1 MSEKR
6 VTREEM
12 FAVVK
17 SNIQEIVEGTK
28 GLDIKETDSMR
39 DYGAD
44 SLEIVEVVS
53 RSMKELRIKVP
64 RTELS
69 GAKSLK
75 ELLRAA
81 RANPGQLN
89 FSSAGVG
96 SGTHF
101 AAETFKSMA
110 AIDVV
115 HVPNKGIPEAL
126 TEALTGRVQFFMAPI
141 ANSVGAV
148 RDGRLAGLGVSSLKR
163 DALLPDVPTV
173 DEAGV
178 AGYESELW
186 FGILAPAG
194 LPPAVMAK
202 LNRQISGVLAA
213 AETRARWSAIGIE
226 PRPTQPAE
234 FDDLVRREVALFGR
248 IARAAQIRAD

>member
-17 SNIQEIVEGTK
+17 SNIQEIVESTK

-75 ELLRAA
+75 ELLD
-81 RANPGQLN
+81 L
-89 FSSAGVG
+89 FEK
-96 SGTHF
+96 F
-101 AAETFKSMA
+101 AA
-110 AIDVV
+110 
-115 HVPNKGIPEAL
+115 
-126 TEALTGRVQFFMAPI
+126 APP
-141 ANSVGAV
+141 S
-148 RDGRLAGLGVSSLKR
+148 
-163 DALLPDVPTV
+163 
-173 DEAGV
+173 
-178 AGYESELW
+178 
-186 FGILAPAG
+186 
-194 LPPAVMAK
+194 
-202 LNRQISGVLAA
+202 
-213 AETRARWSAIGIE
+213 
-226 PRPTQPAE
+226 
-234 FDDLVRREVALFGR
+234 
-248 IARAAQIRAD
+248 